1 MPLGGACTDTGSSK
15 LVVTAGVET
24 FNAPTALGYAFGE
37 GTTRPPFT
45 VCAGVGV
52 GVGVAEGVGVGVG
65 VAEGVGVGVAEGVGV
80 GVGVAVGFGAIGET
94 ATGLLHTSFLP
105 DLMHV

>member
-1 MPLGGACTDTGSSK
+1 
-15 LVVTAGVET
+15 VVTAGVET

-52 GVGVAEGVGVGVG
+52 GVGVAEGVGVGI
-65 VAEGVGVGVAEGVGV
+65 AEGVGVGIGVAEGV